1 MRKGC
6 GRKMVLM
13 VLPRPVG
20 INLVPFCRAIIR
32 RAKTFFF
39 MITEVFAITT
49 NGRSDFTHNFTG
61 DNLISVMF
69 HS

>member
-20 INLVPFCRAIIR
+20 INLLPLCCAIMR
-32 RAKTFFF
+32 CAGTFF
-39 MITEVFAITT
+39 
-49 NGRSDFTHNFTG
+49 NDS
-61 DNLISVMF
+61 
-69 HS
+69 